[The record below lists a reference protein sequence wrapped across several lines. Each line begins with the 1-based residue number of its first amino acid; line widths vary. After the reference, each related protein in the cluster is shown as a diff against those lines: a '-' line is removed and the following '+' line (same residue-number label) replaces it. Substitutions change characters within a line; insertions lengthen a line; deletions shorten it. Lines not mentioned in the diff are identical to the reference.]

1 MRHRVAPLTAMLLVA
16 AWTAGCAGRGT
27 PHRQAGEARL
37 PEVAGP
43 RTRPER
49 TDYRE
54 TSTYADVV
62 AFLDSLKAAGAD
74 IHVTS
79 MGRTVEGREIPVVI
93 ASRPLVTTPQEAWEL
108 GRRIVYV
115 QGNIHGGEVEGKEAL
130 QALLRDLTLGPK
142 PNALDSIV
150 LIAVPIYNA
159 DGNERFAPQAEHRS
173 EQNGPEMVGARANAA
188 GLDLN
193 RDYIKGDAPET
204 RASLALLD
212 AWLPD
217 VFVDLHTT
225 NGSYHGYALT
235 YSPTLNPAA
244 AHAGWYARDRLL
256 PELRRRSARRGVPT
270 FDYGNFSLRYG
281 ADVNTD
287 TTKQGWWTYDHRPR
301 FGTNYFGLRGGI
313 SVLVEGYSHDPFI
326 RRIVATYVF
335 VSELLSLVA
344 EQAEETGGIIAH
356 ARAAHPLRDETQG
369 VKRRSHPDSV
379 HPPADGNA
387 LTPIRSRITTSPQ
400 VREVIAEDLAST
412 GDSSVTETGVPP
424 GIRRTGHF
432 RRLRIPVYDRFEP
445 MHSVT
450 PPQAYAIGIAQ
461 TDLVPRLR
469 AHGIP
474 VLRLGSDWTADVEV
488 FEIDSASTSPRVFQ
502 WHRER
507 RLEGRWVRTSQVLA
521 AGTWIVPVGH
531 SLGTLA
537 IYMLEPESDDG
548 LATWDLVAPR
558 PEAGGRFP
566 VLRVMAPLDSMPLG
580 LPPLGP
586 PSP

>member
-1 MRHRVAPLTAMLLVA
+1 MRRGVAPLTAMLFLA

-27 PHRQAGEARL
+27 PHRQAVGARL

-49 TDYRE
+49 TNYLE

-159 DGNERFAPQAEHRS
+159 DGNERFAPQAVHRS
-173 EQNGPEMVGARANAA
+173 EQNGPEMVGARANAG

-204 RASLALLD
+204 RASLALLE
-212 AWLPD
+212 AWRPD

-244 AHAGWYARDRLL
+244 PHGGWYARDRLL
-256 PELRRRSARRGVPT
+256 PELRRRAARRGVPT
-270 FDYGNFSLRYG
+270 FDYGNFSLRNG
-281 ADVNTD
+281 IDAITD
-287 TTKQGWWTYDHRPR
+287 TTKQGWRTFDHRPR

-313 SVLVEGYSHDPFI
+313 AVLVEGYSHDPFR
-326 RRIVATYVF
+326 RRIETTYVF

-344 EQAEETGGIIAH
+344 EQAGEIHGITAH
-356 ARAAHPLRDETQG
+356 ARDAHPLRDETQG
-369 VKRRSHPDSV
+369 SLRFHPDSV
-379 HPPADGNA
+379 HPAADGNA
-387 LTPIRSRITTSPQ
+387 RTPIRSRLTTSPE
-400 VREVIAEDLAST
+400 VGEVIAEDLAST

-424 GIRRTGHF
+424 GIRRTGRF

-445 MHSVT
+445 THSVT
-450 PPQAYAIGIAQ
+450 PPQAYAIDIAQ
-461 TDLVPRLR
+461 SDLVPRLR

-474 VLRLGSDWTADVEV
+474 VFRLRNDWTADVEV
-488 FEIDSASTSPRVFQ
+488 FEIDSTVTSPRVFQ

-507 RLEGRWVRTSQVLA
+507 QYAGRWVRTSRQLA

-558 PEAGGRFP
+558 PETGDRFP
-566 VLRVMAPLDSMPLG
+566 VLRVVAPLDSTRLNTHPLG
-580 LPPLGP
+580 A